1 MEMQIKI
8 IQDNTD
14 EVIAAKDAAVMRA
27 LEAIG
32 LQAEGYAKLKAPVDT
47 GLLRNSITHA
57 VSGQKPALEKY
68 KSNKTHASTK
78 ATEKAGTAG
87 KAVSP
92 VREGSYSDSAPG
104 GEDAVYIGTNVE
116 YAPYVEY
123 GTRRTKAQPFL
134 KPAVQDHAEEYKK
147 IAERFLKGQ

>member
-1 MEMQIKI
+1 MEMQIRI
-8 IQDNTD
+8 TEDNTD

-57 VSGQKPALEKY
+57 VAGSSPAISSY
-68 KSNKTHASTK
+68 KSNETHATTEATK
-78 ATEKAGTAG
+78 RAGTAG
-87 KAVSP
+87 KPVAV
-92 VREGSYSDSAPG
+92 VEGKYSGAVPG
-104 GEDAVYIGTNVE
+104 GEAAVYVGTNVE

-123 GTRRTKAQPFL
+123 GTRLTKAQPFL
-134 KPAVQDHAEEYKK
+134 KPAVQDHAEEYKR